1 MPDSLRKLIVQDLE
15 TSIEAVNG
23 ATGGYNNTLSTAQ
36 VKAGRLEH
44 WNSCKEFPKVF
55 ILAGNEDIQH
65 QPGYIERA
73 IFNLSVIGYVQSPDN
88 PWTSI
93 EDLIFDLK
101 KVIISDPER
110 SSKANV
116 TLIDRVTVIGTFE
129 DTGKIMICNFSLV
142 VIYFY
147 HKDTPQ
153 TLQV

>member
-1 MPDSLRKLIVQDLE
+1 
-15 TSIEAVNG
+15 
-23 ATGGYNNTLSTAQ
+23 
-36 VKAGRLEH
+36 
-44 WNSCKEFPKVF
+44 
-55 ILAGNEDIQH
+55 
-65 QPGYIERA
+65 
-73 IFNLSVIGYVQSPDN
+73 NLSVIGYVQSPDN